1 MQRFRVL
8 VVATSPLLRDILA
21 RGLSQEPRL
30 EVESFPTAGH
40 DDTLATVL
48 LHRSPDV
55 IVLSPS
61 GAYQSLDALRLL
73 YDYPRTVVITI
84 EDDGKTAEVR
94 RLRPEFSILA
104 NVSVP
109 ALVQSILDACEAAR
123 DSMPQDLHLPFP
135 PP

>member
-8 VVATSPLLRDILA
+8 VVADSSLLRDILA
-21 RGLSQEPRL
+21 QGLSHEPRL
-30 EVESFPTAGH
+30 EVESFPTADR
-40 DDTLATVL
+40 DDTLAAVL
-48 LHRSPDV
+48 VHRSPDV

-61 GAYQSLDALRLL
+61 GAYHSLDALRLL
-73 YDYPRTVVITI
+73 YDHPRTVVVTI

-109 ALVQSILDACEAAR
+109 ALVESILAACEAGR
-123 DSMPQDLHLPFP
+123 ESMPEDLHLPSP
-135 PP
+135 PQ